1 MAQLRISESSQLLQ
15 IKSEP
20 YVLYGRRGY
29 QPVIDVENIHTGEI
43 GYLVISAQSLSE
55 PLFELSVGNN
65 GKLNNFT
72 LIIRKESK
80 DRMSP
85 YIVSKQD

>member
-65 GKLNNFT
+65 GKLNNIT